1 MPRPPRLQHVILTLR
16 RASNAQKRP
25 PPVTYIPPPQTARR
39 TPEPSPKQPPPPP
52 RPRGRVGR
60 IITGCIGG
68 AIAFYVVALAVHVA
82 RTPARNPAIKH
93 LNCQKDVTSRFDDL
107 ADSYD
112 SEIGL
117 SEWLMGIQKKRDRL
131 AKMCKGHVL
140 EVSCGTGRNLGYFDI
155 GLASEVES
163 LTFVDLSP
171 PMIEVCKKKWD
182 VLYASEKRNLKPGL
196 QVRFMA
202 GSALDAMPPPPGGKQ
217 RKYDTIL
224 QTLGL
229 CSTPSP
235 VQLLTNLATHLNTSN
250 PDAKILLLEHGRSY
264 RDWLNNVIDNTA
276 IEHAEKHGC
285 WANRD
290 IGALVE
296 EAATKAGLELVRE
309 RRWHLGTTWVL
320 ELKAKQ
326 DSTESKED
334 KSEEDA
340 EKQLP
345 PKKSGGWFG

>member
-1 MPRPPRLQHVILTLR
+1 MPRPPRLQHVVLTIR
-16 RASNAQKRP
+16 RASTASKP
-25 PPVTYIPPPQTARR
+25 PPPAAHRLPQSPRPATEPPAKQLPL
-39 TPEPSPKQPPPPP
+39 PSPKS
-52 RPRGRVGR
+52 GRVGR

-82 RTPARNPAIKH
+82 RTPACPVIRQLAV
-93 LNCQKDVTSRFDDL
+93 QKDVTSRFDDL

-112 SEIGL
+112 SEIGF

-155 GLASEVES
+155 GLASEVDS

-171 PMIEVCKKKWD
+171 QMIEVCKKKWD
-182 VLYASEKRNLKPGL
+182 VLYTSERMNLKPGL

-202 GSALDAMPPPPGGKQ
+202 GSALDTMPSPPGGKEK
-217 RKYDTIL
+217 KYDTIL

-235 VQLLTNLATHLNTSN
+235 VKLLTNLATHLNTSN
-250 PDAKILLLEHGRSY
+250 PDSRILLLEHGRSY
-264 RDWLNNVIDNTA
+264 RDWLNNIIDNTA
-276 IEHAEKHGC
+276 LQHAEKHGC

-296 EAATKAGLELVRE
+296 EAASKAGLEVVRE

-320 ELKAKQ
+320 ELKAKK
-326 DSTESKED
+326 DSSIETKNNHEGD
-334 KSEEDA
+334 DA
-340 EKQLP
+340 EKQLT
-345 PKKSGGWFG
+345 PKKSGGWFS